1 MNQSANH
8 KIFSEGMLILQN
20 KAPLKID
27 KNDVEFSILLKRNLL
42 RKHKDN
48 LN

>member
-8 KIFSEGMLILQN
+8 KNFAEGMLILQN
-20 KAPLKID
+20 KASLKID
-27 KNDVEFSILLKRNLL
+27 KNYVEFSILIKRNLL